1 MGKIVHDPIT
11 VLLQPTR
18 RRLFARLEE
27 LGRAA
32 TTAELAAGVG
42 LHPNGVRTQLVLMAE
57 AGLLE
62 RHRVARPRGRPRDE
76 WAIAPSAPPHAPA
89 LETYET
95 VMRWLARSIPAT
107 PDRLEE
113 LRATG
118 REIGRGLAADRPRGA
133 DALVGLLADLGF
145 RPQREPSGAAVL
157 ACRLGNCP
165 FRDAVRENQPVV
177 CGLHR
182 GLTEG
187 ALEVLAPAARL
198 ERFVP
203 HDPERAGCEIEVA
216 LGGRGA
222 A

>member
-1 MGKIVHDPIT
+1 MDDPET
-11 VLLQPTR
+11 VLFQPTR
-18 RRLFARLEE
+18 RRLFARLEA

-32 TTAELAAGVG
+32 TTDELAADVG
-42 LHPNGVRTQLVLMAE
+42 LHPNGVRTQLALMAE

-62 RHRVARPRGRPRDE
+62 RRRAARPRGRPRDE
-76 WAIAPSAPPHAPA
+76 WAVAPSARTPGPA
-89 LETYET
+89 AETYES
-95 VMRWLARSIPAT
+95 VSRWLARSIPVK
-107 PDRLEE
+107 PERLEE
-113 LRATG
+113 VRATG
-118 REIGRGLAADRPRGA
+118 REIGRGLAAGRPGGA
-133 DALVGLLADLGF
+133 GSLVALLGDLGF
-145 RPQREPSGAAVL
+145 RPRLEPGIEAVL

-182 GLTEG
+182 GITEG

-203 HDPERAGCEIEVA
+203 HDPDRAGCEIEVA
-216 LGGRGA
+216 LGRRSA